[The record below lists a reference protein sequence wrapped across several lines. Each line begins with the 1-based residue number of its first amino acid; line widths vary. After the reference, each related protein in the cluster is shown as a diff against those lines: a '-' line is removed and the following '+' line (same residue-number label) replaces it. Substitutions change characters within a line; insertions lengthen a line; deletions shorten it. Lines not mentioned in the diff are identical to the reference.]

1 MILIC
6 PACSTRYLVG
16 AAAIGPAGRT
26 VRCAKCSHTWHVDG
40 VEEAQ
45 AAPAPTPEPAAD
57 AEPAPSEPPAAPP
70 AGDEPPAAVET
81 AEAAE
86 GEPSPPEPEVRIE
99 PLPQRLK
106 PIPRGSGLPALPG
119 EARRPLPIGWIL
131 LGLAVVGTI
140 AGLALG
146 RDAIVAAWPPAN
158 RLYASLGYP
167 VEIPGMGLEFRNV
180 VSTRTEEGGRQVL
193 VVRGLI
199 ANITNG
205 QRPIPGLR
213 VALKDE
219 QDRRVQEWS
228 FKADAASVGPGES
241 LPFETRIADPTD
253 RARGLTIE
261 FVAAP

>member
-1 MILIC
+1 MILTC

-26 VRCAKCSHTWHVDG
+26 VRCAKCSQTWHVDG
-40 VEEAQ
+40 VATNDAD
-45 AAPAPTPEPAAD
+45 AAPPAPGPESPA
-57 AEPAPSEPPAAPP
+57 AEPAPSSEPESEAPT
-70 AGDEPPAAVET
+70 GD
-81 AEAAE
+81 
-86 GEPSPPEPEVRIE
+86 GPPEPAVRVE
-99 PLPQRLK
+99 ALPQRLK

-119 EARRPLPIGWIL
+119 EPRRPLPVGWAL
-131 LGLAVVGTI
+131 LGLAVI
-140 AGLALG
+140 AAIVGLALG

-158 RLYASLGYP
+158 RLYASFGFP
-167 VEIPGMGLEFRNV
+167 VELPGMGLEFRNV
-180 VSTRTEEGGRQVL
+180 VSTRTDEGGRQVL

-205 QRPIPGLR
+205 KRPIPGLR

-228 FKADAASVGPGES
+228 FKADAASVDPGES
-241 LPFETRIADPTD
+241 LPFETRIADPSD